1 MKSLPL
7 LFVLILFHAC
17 QGQTKTKDYSTL
29 LNEIQGKKESFQSA
43 YSQADNSRKTKIIQ
57 ESKTYLT
64 KVISND
70 VFQHWYGT
78 KWDFNGTTRTPKKG
92 EIACG
97 YFVTT
102 VLVDVGFKLPRI
114 KWAQSASEVFIQKLA
129 PENLK
134 RFTDKPLSEVKKYLF
149 NEGNGLYLVGLDSHV
164 GFVLVE
170 GKTISFIH
178 SNYYYPEIGVMKED
192 ISTKNPLKDSHYRIF
207 GKLLTD
213 EMVINWLEDN
223 AFE

>member
-1 MKSLPL
+1 MKSILPIFVV
-7 LFVLILFHAC
+7 LFFYAC
-17 QGQTKTKDYSTL
+17 QGQTKNKDYSTVL
-29 LNEIQGKKESFQSA
+29 QEIQAEKESFQSA
-43 YSQADNSRKTKIIQ
+43 YSQANVSEKSKII
-57 ESKTYLT
+57 EEVKTYLN
-64 KVISND
+64 KAISKD
-70 VFQHWYGT
+70 IFPQWYGT

-102 VLVDVGFKLPRI
+102 VLMDVGFKIPRV

-134 RFTDKPLSEVKKYLF
+134 RFTDRPLSEVKKYLF
-149 NEGNGLYLVGLDSHV
+149 NEGNGLYLVGLDTHV

-170 GKTISFIH
+170 GKKISFIH
-178 SNYYYPEIGVMKED
+178 SNYYYPEVGVMKED
-192 ISTKNPLKDSHYRIF
+192 ISTKNPLNDSHYRIF

-213 EMVINWLEDN
+213 EMVVNWLE
-223 AFE
+223 EKEYH

>member
-1 MKSLPL
+1 MKSILPIFVV
-7 LFVLILFHAC
+7 LFFYAC
-17 QGQTKTKDYSTL
+17 QGQTKNKDYSTVL
-29 LNEIQGKKESFQSA
+29 HEIQAEKESFQSA
-43 YSQADNSRKTKIIQ
+43 YSQANESEKSKII
-57 ESKTYLT
+57 EEVKTYLN
-64 KVISND
+64 KAISKD
-70 VFQHWYGT
+70 IFPQWYGT

-102 VLVDVGFKLPRI
+102 VLMDVGFKIPRV

-134 RFTDKPLSEVKKYLF
+134 RFNDRPLSEVKKYLF
-149 NEGNGLYLVGLDSHV
+149 NEGNGLYLVGLDTHV

-170 GKTISFIH
+170 GKKISFIH
-178 SNYYYPEIGVMKED
+178 SNYYYPEVGVMKED
-192 ISTKNPLKDSHYRIF
+192 ISTKNPLNDSHYRVF

-213 EMVINWLEDN
+213 EMVVNWLE
-223 AFE
+223 EKEYH